1 MRAFLLATLLTF
13 AASTSAADWRKTKWQ
28 GEAAWESSSAGWR
41 AVVSVVRARLMH
53 FGPDGS
59 DMNLLLAPATRA
71 NPNRLGGH
79 RVWLGP
85 QAEWPGG
92 WPPPAAWEYREP
104 ASIGVE
110 DETLRFVMPATNDAW
125 PQLTRTYHWDGAVLV
140 CGAEFTGGTRPAQ
153 IVQIFQVPPGM
164 TAEAAVRPE
173 AAFPAGFV
181 RLPSTAGPFAAR
193 FAPPAHASLAGDM
206 LTLKH
211 TGVVGKYGFRPQV
224 LIGRLDGY
232 ALTVSRGAQTG
243 EIVGEPDEGFHT
255 QVYLSGAHEAFGE
268 LEQLSP
274 LFAAGKPARFE
285 VRLSGRMP

>member
-1 MRAFLLATLLTF
+1 MRAFLFATLLTF
-13 AASTSAADWRKTKWQ
+13 AASTSVADWRQTQWQ
-28 GEAAWESSSAGWR
+28 GEPAWESSSSGWR
-41 AVVSVVRARLMH
+41 AVVSVTRARLMH

-59 DMNLLLAPATRA
+59 DVNLLLAPPNRA

-104 ASIGVE
+104 AALAAKDGV
-110 DETLRFVMPATNDAW
+110 LRLTMPPTGDAW
-125 PQLTRTYHWDGAVLV
+125 PQLTRTYHWDGATLV

-153 IVQIFQVPPGM
+153 IVQIFQVPPAM

-173 AAFPAGFV
+173 TDFPAGYV
-181 RLPSTAGPFAAR
+181 RLPSTAGPFSAR
-193 FAPPAHASLAGDM
+193 FVPPAHATLAGDT

-211 TGVVGKYGFRPQV
+211 TGVVGKYGYRPQA
-224 LIGRLDGY
+224 LLGRLDGY
-232 ALTVSRGAQTG
+232 ELTVSRGAQTG
-243 EIVGEPDEGFHT
+243 EVVGEPDAGFHT
-255 QVYLSGAHEAFGE
+255 QVYLSGEHEAFGE

-285 VRLSGRMP
+285 VRLSGRKP

>member
-1 MRAFLLATLLTF
+1 MRAFLFATLLTLVVS
-13 AASTSAADWRKTKWQ
+13 ATAADWRQTQWQ
-28 GEAAWESSSAGWR
+28 GEPAWESSSSGWR
-41 AVVSVVRARLMH
+41 AIVSVTRARLMH

-59 DMNLLLAPATRA
+59 DVNLLLAPPTRA

-104 ASIGVE
+104 VQVGVE
-110 DETLRFVMPATNDAW
+110 SGVLRFVMPSTNDAW
-125 PQLTRTYHWDGAVLV
+125 PQLTRTYRWDGATLV
-140 CGAEFTGGTRPAQ
+140 CGAEFSGGRRPAQ
-153 IVQIFQVPPGM
+153 IVQIFQVPPAM
-164 TAEAAVRPE
+164 TAEAAVRP
-173 AAFPAGFV
+173 AANFPAGYV

-193 FAPPAHASLAGDM
+193 FVPPTHASLAGDT

-211 TGVVGKYGFRPQV
+211 TGVVGKYGFPPQALV
-224 LIGRLDGY
+224 GRLDGFE
-232 ALTVSRGAQTG
+232 LTVSRGAQTG
-243 EIVGEPDEGFHT
+243 EVVGEPDEGFHS
-255 QVYLSGAHEAFGE
+255 QVYLSGEHEAFGE

-285 VRLSGRMP
+285 VRLSARKP